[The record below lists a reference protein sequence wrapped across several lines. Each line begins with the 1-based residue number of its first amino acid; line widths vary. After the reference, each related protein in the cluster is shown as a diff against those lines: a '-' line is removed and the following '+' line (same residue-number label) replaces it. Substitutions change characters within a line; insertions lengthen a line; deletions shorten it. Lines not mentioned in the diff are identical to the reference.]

1 MKGLIRPHRTGN
13 SPKAAV
19 RRYTDSDV
27 DRIRLIT
34 VWRSAGLSLTDIKAA
49 LVYVDAKDS
58 TAADNLI
65 ASRLSQIRQRIIDQ
79 LAAIE
84 HLRTTT
90 RYGPRWPLGTTS
102 RTFRAKTQV
111 EPAISGPSGNRPSAV
126 DTRSRLFAQSGM
138 GVGMC
143 RFFARKTEWGSQR
156 VFWEPR
162 RAGWDVLVATKT
174 PACWRM
180 MV

>member
-1 MKGLIRPHRTGN
+1 MRRIAEVAFITGCTYRALRFYEMKGLIRPHRTGN

-90 RYGPRWPLGTTS
+90 RYGPR
-102 RTFRAKTQV
+102 
-111 EPAISGPSGNRPSAV
+111 
-126 DTRSRLFAQSGM
+126 
-138 GVGMC
+138 
-143 RFFARKTEWGSQR
+143 
-156 VFWEPR
+156 
-162 RAGWDVLVATKT
+162 
-174 PACWRM
+174 
-180 MV
+180 